1 MTVARRYSIV
11 CESASDVA
19 RLLSVSRSNVCE
31 SVGQEGGYVGGHW
44 VEPTPRVP
52 PVMRSEEEL
61 AREAIAATRP
71 SVIRKLADA
80 IGRMEDR

>member
-31 SVGQEGGYVGGHW
+31 SVGQDGGYVGGHW

-52 PVMRSEEEL
+52 PVTKSEETL

-71 SVIRKLADA
+71 SVVRKLADA
-80 IGRMEDR
+80 IGRMEGR